1 MGEFQAVRHLL
12 FHYFLW
18 NGRERR
24 GLSDGPQRPDLP
36 PRADPVGANRTEWK
50 HSPSSCRITA
60 AQERRAAALAQLG
73 LRVDD
78 APDVPLVAIDFRT
91 YVLYNEST
99 LSSETPSDRPSKRPL
114 RAPANRNLPESAEH
128 LDGLEYSLPEIEPQA
143 DPRDGPRSVR
153 ETTAVY
159 QPDLSFRLGP
169 DLSSRLRLAA
179 YARRWAPEMLA
190 AWLLKRG
197 LDQEP
202 DRVRAEA
209 AMEILTPRER
219 EMTRL
224 TSAGKTNHEIAYEL
238 GISSETVKSHI
249 RSTLAKL
256 GLHSKAELRLLVQ
269 TLDPELV
276 TRLGPEPVQPP
287 NPEPLNGSS
296 RTDEGSE
303 PKP

>member
-1 MGEFQAVRHLL
+1 
-12 FHYFLW
+12 
-18 NGRERR
+18 
-24 GLSDGPQRPDLP
+24 
-36 PRADPVGANRTEWK
+36 
-50 HSPSSCRITA
+50 
-60 AQERRAAALAQLG
+60 
-73 LRVDD
+73 
-78 APDVPLVAIDFRT
+78 
-91 YVLYNEST
+91 
-99 LSSETPSDRPSKRPL
+99 
-114 RAPANRNLPESAEH
+114 
-128 LDGLEYSLPEIEPQA
+128 
-143 DPRDGPRSVR
+143 
-153 ETTAVY
+153 
-159 QPDLSFRLGP
+159 
-169 DLSSRLRLAA
+169 
-179 YARRWAPEMLA
+179 
-190 AWLLKRG
+190 
-197 LDQEP
+197 
-202 DRVRAEA
+202 VRAEA

-219 EMTRL
+219 EVTRL

>member
-1 MGEFQAVRHLL
+1 M
-12 FHYFLW
+12 
-18 NGRERR
+18 
-24 GLSDGPQRPDLP
+24 
-36 PRADPVGANRTEWK
+36 
-50 HSPSSCRITA
+50 
-60 AQERRAAALAQLG
+60 
-73 LRVDD
+73 
-78 APDVPLVAIDFRT
+78 AIDFRT

-179 YARRWAPEMLA
+179 FARRWAPEMLA

-224 TSAGKTNHEIAYEL
+224 TSAGKTNHEIAFEL

-269 TLDPELV
+269 TLDPGLLQTLDPELV
-276 TRLGPEPVQPP
+276 NRLGPEPVQPP
-287 NPEPLNGSS
+287 NSEPLNGSS
-296 RTDEGSE
+296 RRDEGSE